1 MNTANVEASIIGSL
15 ILYPELFQEAA
26 KVLIPTRQS
35 GVRVFREHN
44 RIWDWMVK
52 AQFEQMRG
60 WDVQLVSSKFKDVP
74 ELIRQAEPETLS
86 SSILYLRE
94 EYERAVLKKVCEDAL
109 QRLGEES
116 PYSVASDVLSN
127 LTDEEPEVKEKMRG
141 DEILEALNSLKFGRA
156 AVATI
161 SQDYDQITGGARRGQ
176 IRVLGASP
184 MSGKTELV
192 LKEMIAFAKQGLS
205 CVFFS
210 LELPKEDVYQRL
222 FHIESGLS
230 METLSNQ
237 VLNEN
242 TGEKELKL
250 SKPDAKKLSD
260 AVMMI
265 GKIPLFVYDIADVG
279 DKLPLILQKIRLHI
293 RNDDLFA
300 YGIDYVQLAKTG
312 IERIDSS
319 GNKIRITQWVI
330 DELGKATKRLKVY
343 AIWVSKLNR
352 DVMVRGGSFRPRNSD
367 LYGGDFE
374 YIADIIEFMHRPL
387 AYEGLR
393 GMEREDGYVYKD
405 YDVEHIITK
414 NRLFG
419 GKVGSWWDYQE
430 DEEPSEAPIFD
441 LMKAKMPVLEEG
453 EDLPF

>member
-1 MNTANVEASIIGSL
+1 
-15 ILYPELFQEAA
+15 
-26 KVLIPTRQS
+26 
-35 GVRVFREHN
+35 
-44 RIWDWMVK
+44 
-52 AQFEQMRG
+52 
-60 WDVQLVSSKFKDVP
+60 
-74 ELIRQAEPETLS
+74 
-86 SSILYLRE
+86 
-94 EYERAVLKKVCEDAL
+94 
-109 QRLGEES
+109 
-116 PYSVASDVLSN
+116 
-127 LTDEEPEVKEKMRG
+127 
-141 DEILEALNSLKFGRA
+141 
-156 AVATI
+156 
-161 SQDYDQITGGARRGQ
+161 
-176 IRVLGASP
+176 
-184 MSGKTELV
+184 
-192 LKEMIAFAKQGLS
+192 
-205 CVFFS
+205 
-210 LELPKEDVYQRL
+210 
-222 FHIESGLS
+222 
-230 METLSNQ
+230 
-237 VLNEN
+237 
-242 TGEKELKL
+242 
-250 SKPDAKKLSD
+250 
-260 AVMMI
+260 
-265 GKIPLFVYDIADVG
+265 VG

-352 DVMVRGGSFRPRNSD
+352 DVMARGGSFRPRNSD